1 MDSTPETP
9 DVPRRLARAEAVLRA
24 RTRRICVVIE
34 DTYDPHN
41 TSAALRT
48 CEAFGIQDVHLV
60 AEAKAQA
67 TLNPKVSIGAHRWLT
82 LHRHDGAEAAIAALR
97 SAGYGLYVSHID
109 ARATPLPALEPT
121 GRAAYVF
128 GNERAG
134 VSPAWIAAADARFW
148 IPTTGFTGSL
158 NLSVAVAVTVYD
170 RLLGRRHATL
180 PAGDLSADETTALR
194 HAWFTALAGDDPA
207 RQRQYVAHGERGV
220 EPRASC
226 GDDRRLPAA
235 RRADGHA

>member
-1 MDSTPETP
+1 VSSAAETP
-9 DVPRRLARAEAVLRA
+9 DAPRRLARAEAVLRA
-24 RTRRICVVIE
+24 RTRRFCVVIE

-41 TSAALRT
+41 TSAVLRT

-82 LHRHDGAEAAIAALR
+82 LHRHRGADAAIAALR
-97 SAGYGLYVSHID
+97 AGGYALYVSHID
-109 ARATPLPALEPT
+109 AEATPLPAIQPE

-134 VSPAWIAAADARFW
+134 VSRAWLAAADARFW

-158 NLSVAVAVTVYD
+158 NLSVAVAITVYD
-170 RLLGRRHATL
+170 RLFGQRHATA
-180 PAGDLSADETTALR
+180 PAGDLSGEERAALR
-194 HAWFTALAGDDPA
+194 HAWFTALAGGDPV
-207 RQRQYVAHGERGV
+207 RQREWAAHGERGV
-220 EPRASC
+220 EPRSSP
-226 GDDRRLPAA
+226 GGDRRLPRAQ
-235 RRADGHA
+235 RADGHA